1 MWKDAIKI
9 NRWWRH
15 RCSNFSFTGNMCLGA
30 AHARFKRARAH
41 LRLQRLGHSKFRR
54 SFVKREPNLL
64 LDERLPSFINF
75 LSDPSDIEHRIEFC
89 GVTYFFFVSYLRER
103 EREKLNFLVQVSLIR
118 SFGNDLKKR
127 KMNEYIF
134 LKQKGSLNSLKIVY
148 SLYK

>member
-1 MWKDAIKI
+1 MRLKLIGGGGIDARISVSRI
-9 NRWWRH
+9 
-15 RCSNFSFTGNMCLGA
+15 MCLGA
-30 AHARFKRARAH
+30 AHARFKRGRAH

-103 EREKLNFLVQVSLIR
+103 ERET
-118 SFGNDLKKR
+118 
-127 KMNEYIF
+127 
-134 LKQKGSLNSLKIVY
+134 
-148 SLYK
+148 